1 LTSLRLRWRNYKQRR
16 ALRKLE
22 EVDRAIKQI
31 LAEEEVEIAGPVD
44 YARVVLGVEPYAYQ
58 AKLLE
63 DKSKRIVACMGRQ
76 TGKTMS
82 IAMKAIHFADIN
94 PKMTVLITAPS
105 LRQSM
110 IMFDRIVSF
119 VYSSSRL
126 RNKLVRITRTLVCF
140 ENGSRIIAL
149 PCSEHR
155 LRGYSAN
162 MIICDEAS
170 WVSEK
175 VITQVL
181 FPMLTTTQGYA
192 VFLSTPWDKNHFF
205 YRAFIN
211 PQYSVHK
218 VKSEECPLVT
228 KDFLEEMR
236 QNMTQEQYLMEYEA
250 EFVEALNSYLPQSLI
265 RGCVELAQKLNLE
278 LAPTL
283 EANFPRADYYAG
295 IDFGK
300 LQDYSVIAI
309 IKRENEI
316 LKLIYLYEFPLET
329 PYTQVI
335 GHLARANQKF
345 AFRGVLVDQTG
356 VGEPVLEEM
365 HNQGLNNVKG
375 ITFTVQTK
383 EELLTSLKIAMEQN
397 RLAIPY
403 HRQLCQQLNEQQ
415 YSYAKN
421 GHLLFSHPINSH
433 DDMTWALA
441 LAVAHCMQMPSQGVG
456 AAMLPPSEKIPP
468 LEKVKPLSSAPF
480 WQAFISKIQQ
490 DGCQTSE

>member
-1 LTSLRLRWRNYKQRR
+1 M
-16 ALRKLE
+16 
-22 EVDRAIKQI
+22 
-31 LAEEEVEIAGPVD
+31 
-44 YARVVLGVEPYAYQ
+44 EPYPYQ
-58 AKLLE
+58 ARLLE
-63 DKSKRIVACMGRQ
+63 DKTKRIVACMGRQ
-76 TGKTMS
+76 TGKTTT
-82 IAMKAIHFADIN
+82 IAMKALHFADMN

-119 VYSSSRL
+119 VYASPRL
-126 RNKLVRITRTLVCF
+126 RSKLARVTHTLVQF
-140 ENGSRIIAL
+140 DNGSRIIAL

-205 YRAFIN
+205 YRAFTN
-211 PQYSVHK
+211 PKYSIHK

-236 QNMTQEQYLMEYEA
+236 LNMTSEQYLMEYEA

-265 RGCVELAQKLNLE
+265 RGCVELAQLHRVE

-283 EANFPRADYYAG
+283 EADFFSGEYYAG
-295 IDFGK
+295 VDFGK
-300 LQDYSVIAI
+300 LQDYSVVAI
-309 IKRENEI
+309 LKREGEI
-316 LKLIYLYEFPLET
+316 LKLIYLYEFPLDT
-329 PYTQVI
+329 PYSQVI
-335 GHLARANQKF
+335 GHLARANQKLHGIQ
-345 AFRGVLVDQTG
+345 RIVVDQTG
-356 VGEPVLEEM
+356 VGEPILEEM
-365 HNQGLNNVKG
+365 HSQGLCNVEG
-375 ITFTVQTK
+375 IKFTVQTK
-383 EELLTSLKIAMEQN
+383 EDMMTSLKIAMEQN

-403 HRQLCQQLNEQQ
+403 HRQLSQQLNEQQ
-415 YSYAKN
+415 YTYAKN
-421 GHLLFSHPINSH
+421 GHLMFSHPQNSH

-441 LAVAHCMQMPSQGVG
+441 LAVSRSMQAPSSG
-456 AAMLPPSEKIPP
+456 AGAMMLPHSEKN
-468 LEKVKPLSSAPF
+468 KPFLSTPH
-480 WQAFISKIQQ
+480 
-490 DGCQTSE
+490 

>member
-1 LTSLRLRWRNYKQRR
+1 
-16 ALRKLE
+16 
-22 EVDRAIKQI
+22 
-31 LAEEEVEIAGPVD
+31 
-44 YARVVLGVEPYAYQ
+44 
-58 AKLLE
+58 
-63 DKSKRIVACMGRQ
+63 
-76 TGKTMS
+76 MS
-82 IAMKAIHFADIN
+82 IAMKAIHFADMN

-119 VYSSSRL
+119 VYSSPRL
-126 RNKLVRITRTLVCF
+126 RNNLVRITRTLVSF
-140 ENGSRIIAL
+140 DNGSRIIAL

-236 QNMTQEQYLMEYEA
+236 QNMTREQYLMEYEA

-265 RGCVELAQKLNLE
+265 RGCVELAQRLNLE

-283 EANFPRADYYAG
+283 EANFPRAEYYAG
-295 IDFGK
+295 VDFGK

-309 IKRENEI
+309 IKREGEV
-316 LKLIYLYEFPLET
+316 LKLIYLYQFPLET
-329 PYTQVI
+329 PYTEVI
-335 GHLARANQKF
+335 GHLVRANQKF
-345 AFRGVLVDQTG
+345 HDFRRIVVDQTG

-365 HNQGLNNVKG
+365 HNQGLNSVEGVK
-375 ITFTVQTK
+375 FTVQTK
-383 EELLTSLKIAMEQN
+383 EELLASLKIAMEQN

-415 YSYAKN
+415 YTYAKN
-421 GHLLFSHPINSH
+421 GHLQFSHPQNCH
-433 DDMTWALA
+433 DDMTWAIA
-441 LAVAHCMQMPSQGVG
+441 LAVARSMQAPPPGIG
-456 AAMLPPSEKIPP
+456 AVLP
-468 LEKVKPLSSAPF
+468 
-480 WQAFISKIQQ
+480 
-490 DGCQTSE
+490 